1 MTEQPSPSRRLLPVA
16 GSDDLRRYCCEFIGT
31 FSLVFFAAGAVV
43 VDAKMGGTLGAI
55 GSGLIS
61 GLIITVVIY
70 AFGHVSGAHVNPA
83 LSFAAALIGH
93 LDWRLVPGYA
103 LAQLAGSVLAGMCLY
118 WALGDF
124 GAMGANLPNAAL
136 GITPLTAFLIELFV
150 SFLLMWVV
158 AGVGPRQTS
167 ARPLRGRGGGRGGGH
182 RGDADGPGRRRR
194 DEPGTRLGSLCRH
207 GRLHTL
213 LDLRRRPAHRHGA
226 RRLRVALHPRAER
239 PGGLTGAPP
248 AFSYCIV
255 LARSLSERLNGQS
268 GFNATRSFASACA
281 RPCWPSRSAAS
292 ISVRW
297 RMSRWAWLPP
307 KI

>member
-1 MTEQPSPSRRLLPVA
+1 MTEQPSPSRRFLPAA

-124 GAMGANLPNAAL
+124 GAMGANLPNAAV
-136 GITPLTAFLIELFV
+136 GITPLTAFPIELFV

-158 AGVGPRQTS
+158 AGVGLDKRAHGPFAGVAVGAVVGIEVMLMGPVAGAAMNP
-167 ARPLRGRGGGRGGGH
+167 ARALGPYVAMGDFTHYWIYVAGPLIGM
-182 RGDADGPGRRRR
+182 A
-194 DEPGTRLGSLCRH
+194 LGAYAWRYTH
-207 GRLHTL
+207 GRSG
-213 LDLRRRPAHRHGA
+213 RPD
-226 RRLRVALHPRAER
+226 
-239 PGGLTGAPP
+239 
-248 AFSYCIV
+248 
-255 LARSLSERLNGQS
+255 
-268 GFNATRSFASACA
+268 
-281 RPCWPSRSAAS
+281 
-292 ISVRW
+292 
-297 RMSRWAWLPP
+297 
-307 KI
+307 